1 MKHGTPDDSAASLER
16 CFESLR
22 PQAMCVDRSAASLTD
37 PETLRSGA
45 LRRYGDLHL
54 ETGGKMIFQWHSKY
68 TSQVLPFVMPKMVS
82 GPDYY
87 PDRRWRRCTE
97 DGAALVS
104 VPAFVAGF
112 ARRVEASCR
121 TDWSALPIV
130 RSAGYQFVAEHSMA
144 LTAPFLAK
152 RNSALNT
159 SAEEYVAAAKNLCH
173 NLHHGFTGRGVHR
186 MPIAGDT
193 TRLPF
198 ATGLTP
204 LEKRLAWNQHFLAQ
218 HMPGSQQL
226 RQLMGHAQF
235 GARVVYGDCI
245 FFTLSPN
252 EKHSAL
258 TLRLSRFRR
267 KDPYTEYGT
276 KAEQLLAGQ
285 EYPLLEAAETS
296 EASVEFPEYDLRRA
310 ACARDP
316 LAVVEAFRVQIL
328 LRLSAVLGVR
338 MCPRCPR
345 CNDSEF
351 GCQDIFG
358 SNMRPVGGVLG
369 GMTAFG
375 GAVEHQN
382 HGTPHF
388 HFEGHVVCAYQYS
401 TLKEVATLIETGRMS
416 GDDVKRFYEWL
427 HQATG
432 VVVTCTPDHYNCV
445 DTSVQGEVPGV

>member
-121 TDWSALPIV
+121 TDWSASPIV

-152 RNSALNT
+152 RNSALST
-159 SAEEYVAAAKNLCH
+159 SAEEHVAAAKNLCH

-204 LEKRLAWNQHFLAQ
+204 LEKRLAWAQHFLAQ
-218 HMPGSQQL
+218 NMPGSQQL
-226 RQLMGHAQF
+226 RQLMGHTQF
-235 GARVVYGDCI
+235 GARVV
-245 FFTLSPN
+245 
-252 EKHSAL
+252 
-258 TLRLSRFRR
+258 
-267 KDPYTEYGT
+267 
-276 KAEQLLAGQ
+276 
-285 EYPLLEAAETS
+285 
-296 EASVEFPEYDLRRA
+296 
-310 ACARDP
+310 
-316 LAVVEAFRVQIL
+316 
-328 LRLSAVLGVR
+328 
-338 MCPRCPR
+338 
-345 CNDSEF
+345 
-351 GCQDIFG
+351 
-358 SNMRPVGGVLG
+358 
-369 GMTAFG
+369 
-375 GAVEHQN
+375 
-382 HGTPHF
+382 
-388 HFEGHVVCAYQYS
+388 
-401 TLKEVATLIETGRMS
+401 
-416 GDDVKRFYEWL
+416 
-427 HQATG
+427 
-432 VVVTCTPDHYNCV
+432 
-445 DTSVQGEVPGV
+445 